1 MSSRHISQNIR
12 NRIRAQAQD
21 RCGYCLSQQKY
32 VLEPL
37 EIEHI
42 QPIALGGSNDE
53 DNLWLACRLCN
64 NYKGIKVDAL
74 DPITHETAP
83 LFNPRTQNWAEHFQW
98 STDKTQIIGKTAVG
112 RATVLA
118 LQLNNMMAVSIRRA
132 WVQAGWH
139 PPHP

>member
-1 MSSRHISQNIR
+1 MSSRHISQNLR
-12 NRIRAQAQD
+12 NRIRVQAQD

-32 VLEPL
+32 VLGPL

-42 QPIALGGSNDE
+42 QPIALGGTNDE

-64 NYKGIKVDAL
+64 NYKGIKVDAI
-74 DPITHETAP
+74 DPMTHETVL
-83 LFNPRTQNWAEHFQW
+83 LFNPRSQSWTEHFQW
-98 STDKTQIIGKTAVG
+98 SADQTQIMGKTAVG

-118 LQLNNMMAVSIRRA
+118 LQLNNIMAVSIRRA